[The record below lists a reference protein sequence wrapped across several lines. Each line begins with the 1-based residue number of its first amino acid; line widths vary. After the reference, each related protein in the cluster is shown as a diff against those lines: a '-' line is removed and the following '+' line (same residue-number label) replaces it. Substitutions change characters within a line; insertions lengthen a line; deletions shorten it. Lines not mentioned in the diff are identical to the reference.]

1 MKRQHLRF
9 RLLAFVVIGMLA
21 LAGTYGVYSVTTY
34 STRWFSNARNTRQQ
48 EAKSKVIPGDIID
61 RKGVVLLSADADGKR
76 IYQDDQASRSSIVH
90 LLGDTE
96 GYVANGVETFQARY
110 LLGFETSLTER
121 VDGLLSGETHRGDN
135 VTLTIDSKLCTACA
149 KAFVSHEETRY
160 RAGAVVV
167 MNYRTGEILAMV
179 SLPVFD
185 PLDVNDNV
193 KNSPL
198 HPFWNRAIQSTM
210 TPGSTFKIITAAAAL
225 SHLPDA
231 ETIVFNCTG
240 ATQPAGSTAFI
251 TDYNNEHHDNIS
263 LPKAFRVSCNNTFA
277 QLALQLGD
285 DALRQT
291 AESFGFNDNFL
302 FQDVVVENSAFP
314 TKNRTPFEI
323 AWSGVGQSQ
332 IVATPLHMCMVAS
345 AIANDGL
352 MLEPR
357 LVGKVES
364 PAGVIRYQAT
374 RKEYRQA
381 VSPEVAH
388 TIKGYMRSVVEDRR
402 GTGTA
407 AAIEGVP
414 IAGKTGSAET
424 TSNGQRVTHAWFVGF
439 IDDPATPYAVC
450 VFVEEGGTG
459 GKVAAPIARE
469 VFAYILQMHP

>member
-61 RKGVVLLSADADGKR
+61 RKGVVLLTADADGKR
-76 IYQDDQASRSSIVH
+76 IYQQDQASRSSIVH
-90 LLGDTE
+90 LLGDAE

-110 LLGFETSLTER
+110 LLGFETSMTER
-121 VDGLLSGETHRGDN
+121 VDNLLDGEAHRGDN
-135 VTLTIDSKLCTACA
+135 VTLTIDSELCTACA
-149 KAFVSHEETRY
+149 KAFVGNEETRY
-160 RAGAVVV
+160 RAGAIVV

-179 SLPVFD
+179 SLPVYD
-185 PLDVNDNV
+185 PMDVNENV
-193 KNSPL
+193 KNSPM

-210 TPGSTFKIITAAAAL
+210 PPGSTFKIITAAAAL
-225 SHLPDA
+225 NHLPDA
-231 ETIVFNCTG
+231 ETIEFNCTG
-240 ATQPAGSTAFI
+240 ATQPAGSNSFI
-251 TDYNNEHHDNIS
+251 TDYNNEHHDDIS

-291 AESFGFNDNFL
+291 AEAFGFNDNFL

-314 TKNRTPFEI
+314 TKNRTPFEV

-364 PAGVIRYQAT
+364 PTGVIRYQAT

-388 TIKGYMRSVVEDRR
+388 TIKGYMRSVVDR

-407 AAIEGVP
+407 AAIDGVP

-469 VFAYILQMHP
+469 VFAYVLQMHP